1 MINLKMDHSNIT
13 VTVDCKSDDG
23 YTVNNR
29 EFLLALDKLLKCV
42 DSYESIDIRIFS
54 NDSSDTA
61 EESDYDY
68 LVENQ
73 YDDETKV

>member
-1 MINLKMDHSNIT
+1 MDHSNIT
-13 VTVDCKSDDG
+13 VTVDCKSGDG
-23 YTVNNR
+23 FTVNNR

-61 EESDYDY
+61 EESDYDH

-73 YDDETKV
+73 YDETKV